1 MSSRGDGVV
10 TGVTKGALAG
20 TLTELRVWSGRNLL
34 EEQHASGE
42 GSGGQSTWPC
52 EASGKRETDSKCRI

>member
-42 GSGGQSTWPC
+42 GSGGP
-52 EASGKRETDSKCRI
+52 EHVAV

>member
-20 TLTELRVWSGRNLL
+20 TLTELRVRSGRNLQ

-42 GSGGQSTWPC
+42 VSGGS
-52 EASGKRETDSKCRI
+52 EHVAV